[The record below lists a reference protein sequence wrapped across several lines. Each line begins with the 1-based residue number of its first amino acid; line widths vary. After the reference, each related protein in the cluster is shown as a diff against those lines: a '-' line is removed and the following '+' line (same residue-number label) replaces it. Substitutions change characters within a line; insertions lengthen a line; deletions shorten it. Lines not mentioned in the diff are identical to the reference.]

1 MATTS
6 TYFYSAMKLT
16 GGKARGVRSARD
28 ERQLSDELRGAGLLL
43 VRTWKLPEVFSGVAQ
58 GSGKGPLPLSD
69 EAALNNQLHVLLSR
83 GVPLVEALEVGADV
97 VSDRSS
103 GRVQK
108 LRELVAAGTS
118 FAKACKEVGGFDE
131 VAISV
136 YKAAERT
143 GDLAGAAGRLAEAAE
158 RRLAIRGKATTVMIY
173 PAIVTLVSIALLA
186 ALLIFVVPSMA
197 ESVRSMMTEGQS
209 SQLPRISI
217 IVFGLGEWMAANL
230 LGVTLGAVTVLAI
243 LIVLRKSVIAGLIRL
258 FSKVPAVAAMLM
270 AAELTRFFSVIAA
283 MTKSGVPLAEA
294 LETSTGSISD
304 GKLRRQL
311 EDTRKALMEGGVLR
325 SLIEK
330 IDALPLATRK
340 LLVAAERS
348 GDLDQAF
355 DALSTN
361 MAEEL
366 DTRSSRLLA
375 LMEPAVILTMFALL
389 GPMVVAIALPMIKL
403 NQGG

>member
-16 GGKARGVRSARD
+16 GGKARGIRAARD
-28 ERQLSDELRGAGLLL
+28 EAVLSEDLRKAGLLL
-43 VRTWKLPEVFSGVAQ
+43 LRARKLPDVFSGVASG
-58 GSGKGPLPLSD
+58 GSRGNLPLAD

-97 VSDRSS
+97 VSARSAE
-103 GRVQK
+103 RVRK
-108 LRELVAAGTS
+108 LRELVAGGTS
-118 FAKACKEVGGFDE
+118 FAKACRDVGGFDE

-143 GDLAGAAGRLAEAAE
+143 GDLAGAAGRLAQAAE

-173 PAIVTLVSIALLA
+173 PAIVTLVSIGLLFALLV
-186 ALLIFVVPSMA
+186 FVVPSMA
-197 ESVRSMMTEGQS
+197 ESVRAAGDANTAAN
-209 SQLPRISI
+209 LPWISVL
-217 IVFGLGEWMAANL
+217 VFGLGEWLAGNL
-230 LGVTLGAVTVLAI
+230 LQFMMGAVVVIAI
-243 LIVLRKSVIAGLIRL
+243 LIVLRKAVIRGLLAVSARI
-258 FSKVPAVAAMLM
+258 PAIAAMLM
-270 AAELTRFFSVIAA
+270 AAELTRFFSVLAA

-294 LETSTGSISD
+294 LDTSTGSISEP
-304 GKLRRQL
+304 KLRGQL
-311 EDTRKALMEGGVLR
+311 EQTRKSLVEGGTLR

-340 LLVAAERS
+340 LLIAAERS

-355 DALSTN
+355 DSLSVN
-361 MAEEL
+361 MADEL
-366 DTRSSRLLA
+366 ETRSSRLLA
-375 LMEPAVILTMFALL
+375 LMEPAVILAMFAVL

>member
-16 GGKARGVRSARD
+16 GGKARGIRSARD
-28 ERQLSDELRGAGLLL
+28 EGQLSEELRSAGLLL
-43 VRTWKLPEVFSGVAQ
+43 LKAWKLPEVFSGVAS
-58 GSGKGPLPLSD
+58 GSTKGPLPLAD

-118 FAKACKEVGGFDE
+118 FAKACKDVGGFDE

-136 YKAAERT
+136 YKAAERP
-143 GDLAGAAGRLAEAAE
+143 GDLAGAAGRLAKAAE

-197 ESVRSMMTEGQS
+197 ESVRSMMTEGQA
-209 SQLPRISI
+209 SQLPWISVV
-217 IVFGLGEWMAANL
+217 VFGLGEWLSSNL
-230 LGVTLGAVTVLAI
+230 LGVGLGVVTLLAI
-243 LIVLRKSVIAGLIRL
+243 LIVLRRAVIAGVVRL
-258 FSKVPAVAAMLM
+258 FSVVPAVASMLM
-270 AAELTRFFSVIAA
+270 AAELTRFFSVLAA

-294 LETSTGSISD
+294 LDTSTGSISD
-304 GKLRRQL
+304 PKLRRQL

-340 LLVAAERS
+340 LLIAAERS

-355 DALSTN
+355 DSLSTN

>member
-1 MATTS
+1 MSTTS

-16 GGKARGVRSARD
+16 GGKARGIRSARD
-28 ERQLSDELRGAGLLL
+28 EGQLNEELRSAGLLL
-43 VRTWKLPEVFSGVAQ
+43 VRAWKLPEVFSGVAE
-58 GSGKGPLPLSD
+58 GSTKGPLPLAD

-97 VSDRSS
+97 VSDRS
-103 GRVQK
+103 GARVQK

-118 FAKACKEVGGFDE
+118 FAKACREVGGFDE

-143 GDLAGAAGRLAEAAE
+143 GDLAGAAGRLAQAAE

-173 PAIVTLVSIALLA
+173 PAIVTIVSIGLLA

-197 ESVRSMMTEGQS
+197 ESVRAAGDATSAPD
-209 SQLPRISI
+209 LPWISV
-217 IVFGLGEWMAANL
+217 IVFGLGEWLSSNL
-230 LGVTLGAVTVLAI
+230 LQFGLGLLVVLAI
-243 LIVLRKSVIAGLIRL
+243 LIVLRKAVIGGLLGVAGR
-258 FSKVPAVAAMLM
+258 VPAIASMLM
-270 AAELTRFFSVIAA
+270 AAELTRFFSVLAA

-294 LETSTGSISD
+294 LDTSTGSISD
-304 GKLRRQL
+304 TKLRAQL
-311 EDTRKALMEGGVLR
+311 EQTRKSLVEGGTLR

-355 DALSTN
+355 DSLSVN

-375 LMEPAVILTMFALL
+375 LMEPAVILAMFAVL

>member
-16 GGKARGVRSARD
+16 GGKARGIRSARD
-28 ERQLSDELRGAGLLL
+28 EGQLSEELRSAGLLL
-43 VRTWKLPEVFSGVAQ
+43 LKAWKLPEVFSGVAS
-58 GSGKGPLPLSD
+58 GSTKGPLPLAD

-118 FAKACKEVGGFDE
+118 FAKACKDVGGFDE

-143 GDLAGAAGRLAEAAE
+143 GDLAGAAGRLAKAAE

-197 ESVRSMMTEGQS
+197 ESVRSMMTEGQA
-209 SQLPRISI
+209 SQLPWISVV
-217 IVFGLGEWMAANL
+217 VFGLGEWLSANL
-230 LGVTLGAVTVLAI
+230 LGVGLGVVTLVAI
-243 LIVLRKSVIAGLIRL
+243 LIVLRRAVIAGVVRL
-258 FSKVPAVAAMLM
+258 FSMVPAVASMLM
-270 AAELTRFFSVIAA
+270 AAELTRFFSVLAA

-294 LETSTGSISD
+294 LDTSTGSISD
-304 GKLRRQL
+304 PKLRRQL

-340 LLVAAERS
+340 LLIAAERS

-355 DALSTN
+355 DSLSTN

>member
-1 MATTS
+1 MAPTN

-16 GGKARGVRSARD
+16 GGKARGIRAARD
-28 ERQLSDELRGAGLLL
+28 ESALSDELRKSGLLL
-43 VRTWKLPEVFSGVAQ
+43 LRAKKVPDVFSGMA
-58 GSGKGPLPLSD
+58 SGTSRGRLPLAD

-97 VSDRSS
+97 VSDRSVP
-103 GRVQK
+103 RVNE
-108 LRELVAAGTS
+108 LRELVAGGAS
-118 FAKACKEVGGFDE
+118 FAKACRDVGGFDE

-143 GDLAGAAGRLAEAAE
+143 GDLAGAAGRLAQAAE

-173 PAIVTLVSIALLA
+173 PVIVTMVSIALLF
-186 ALLIFVVPSMA
+186 ALLVFVVPSMA
-197 ESVRSMMTEGQS
+197 ESVRAAGDASAP
-209 SQLPRISI
+209 QLPWISVV
-217 IVFGLGEWMAANL
+217 VFGLGEWMANNL
-230 LGVTLGAVTVLAI
+230 LQFIMGAVVVLCI
-243 LIVLRKSVIAGLIRL
+243 LVVLRKSVIAGLVKVS
-258 FSKVPAVAAMLM
+258 SKIPAVASMLM
-270 AAELTRFFSVIAA
+270 AAELTRFFSVLAA

-294 LETSTGSISD
+294 LDTSTGSISD
-304 GKLRRQL
+304 NKLRNQL
-311 EDTRKALMEGGVLR
+311 DQTRKSLVEGGTLR
-325 SLIEK
+325 TLIEK

-340 LLVAAERS
+340 LLIAAERS

-355 DALSTN
+355 DALSVN

-375 LMEPAVILTMFALL
+375 LMEPAVILAMFSVL

>member
-1 MATTS
+1 MATT
-6 TYFYSAMKLT
+6 TWFYSAMKMT
-16 GGKARGVRSARD
+16 GGKAVGFRAAKT
-28 ERQLSDELRGAGLLL
+28 ERELSDDLRKAGLLL
-43 VRTWKLPEVFSGVAQ
+43 LKARRVPEALSGLTKS
-58 GSGKGPLPLSD
+58 GSRGPLPLAD

-97 VSDRSS
+97 VSDRSAE
-103 GRVQK
+103 RVRK
-108 LRELVAAGTS
+108 LREMVAAGSS
-118 FAKACKEVGGFDE
+118 FARACAEVGGFDE
-131 VAISV
+131 VSVSV
-136 YKAAERT
+136 YRAAERT
-143 GDLAGAAGRLAEAAE
+143 GDLAGAAGRLAKAAE
-158 RRLAIRGKATTVMIY
+158 RRLGIRGKSTTVMIY
-173 PAIVTLVSIALLA
+173 PAVVTLVSLALLV

-197 ESVRSMMTEGQS
+197 ESVRSMASGDQAT
-209 SQLPRISI
+209 QLPWISVV
-217 IVFGLGEWMAANL
+217 VFGVGEWMAANL
-230 LGVTLGAVTVLAI
+230 GVVAISALIAVVL
-243 LIVLRKSVIAGLIRL
+243 LIVLRRAVFALLLSTLSRI
-258 FSKVPAVAAMLM
+258 PAVASMLM
-270 AAELTRFFSVIAA
+270 AAELTRFFSVLAA

-304 GKLRRQL
+304 GKLRTQL
-311 EDTRKALMEGGVLR
+311 EQTRKSLVEGGTLR
-325 SLIEK
+325 TLIEK

-355 DALSTN
+355 DALSVN

-375 LMEPAVILTMFALL
+375 LMEPAVIVGMFCLL

>member
-6 TYFYSAMKLT
+6 TWFYSAMKLT
-16 GGKARGVRSARD
+16 GGKARGFRSAPD
-28 ERQLSDELRGAGLLL
+28 ERQLSDELRKAGLLL
-43 VRTWKLPEVFSGVAQ
+43 LKAWKVPDALAGLAES
-58 GSGKGPLPLSD
+58 SSRGPLPLAD

-97 VSDRSS
+97 VSEKSTA
-103 GRVQK
+103 RVQK
-108 LRELVAAGTS
+108 LRELVAAGAS
-118 FAKACKEVGGFDE
+118 FARACAEVGGFDE

-136 YKAAERT
+136 YRAAERT
-143 GDLAGAAGRLAEAAE
+143 GDLAGAAGQLAQAAE
-158 RRLAIRGKATTVMIY
+158 RRLGIRGKATTVMIY
-173 PAIVTLVSIALLA
+173 PAVVTLVSLALLV

-197 ESVRSMMTEGQS
+197 ESVRSMATGAR
-209 SQLPRISI
+209 LPLISVV
-217 IVFGLGEWMAANL
+217 VFAVGEWMAANL
-230 LGVTLGAVTVLAI
+230 LAVAIGAAVIVAIAVVLRRAI
-243 LIVLRKSVIAGLIRL
+243 LSALVSVLRR
-258 FSKVPAVAAMLM
+258 VPAVAAMLM
-270 AAELTRFFSVIAA
+270 AAELTRFFSVLAA

-304 GKLRRQL
+304 PKLRGQL
-311 EDTRKALMEGGVLR
+311 EQTRKSLVEGGTLR

-355 DALSTN
+355 DALSVN
-361 MAEEL
+361 MAVEL

-375 LMEPAVILTMFALL
+375 LMEPAVIVGMFCLL
-389 GPMVVAIALPMIKL
+389 GPMVVAIALPMIRL